1 MTNEIVRSSFR
12 DNDGIRIHT
21 YAWIP
26 DDPIAVVQIAHGLGE
41 HAMRY
46 DEFARTLAEQGYAVY
61 ANDHR
66 GHGETGREQTR
77 GDLGLLGRPGP
88 GGLRAAERAIVNFT
102 EIIRSAHPGLPL
114 VLFGHSWGSIMG
126 QRILNEGTRL
136 YDAVI
141 LSGSAYRMPRYM
153 ESGDLNKRHRHL
165 GSTGYEWLS
174 RDPNTVRAFVEDE
187 LCFAADVMK
196 LFGPFD
202 GMRFFG
208 VPNEHVADVPML
220 IMSGSDDAIALRDS
234 HERLASAYKNRGVSD
249 LTLNIYDG
257 GRHEML
263 NEINRD
269 EVIADIIEWLHFRF
283 SAREEADA

>member
-1 MTNEIVRSSFR
+1 MTHVATSTFR
-12 DNDGIRIHT
+12 DDDGVRIHT
-21 YAWIP
+21 YAWVP

-41 HAMRY
+41 HARRY
-46 DEFARTLAEQGYAVY
+46 DSFAQELAANGYAVY

-77 GDLGLLGRPGP
+77 GDLSRLGRPGP

-102 EIIRSAHPGLPL
+102 EIIRSTHPGLPL

-136 YDAVI
+136 FDAVI
-141 LSGSAYRMPRYM
+141 LSGSAYRMPGFM

-174 RDPNTVRAFVEDE
+174 RDPETVRAFVEDE
-187 LCFAADVMK
+187 LCFTADVMK
-196 LFGPFD
+196 LFGPRD
-202 GMRFFG
+202 GIRFFG
-208 VPNEHVADVPML
+208 VPGEHVPDVPML
-220 IMSGSDDAIALRDS
+220 IMSGTDDAIALRDS
-234 HERLASAYKNRGVSD
+234 VERLAAAYKNRGVRD
-249 LTLNIYDG
+249 VTLSLYEG

-263 NEINRD
+263 NETNRD
-269 EVIADIIEWLHFRF
+269 EVVADVIDWLHFRF
-283 SAREEADA
+283 SARDEADA